1 MKELNCKKNNHQRP
15 TLNKVSFATILI
27 TLGVVYGDIGTS
39 PLYVMKAILSDNG
52 GISHVKP
59 DFVIGALSLV
69 FWTVMI
75 MTTFKYVL
83 IALKADNKGEGGIFS
98 LYTLVRKRHRWLI
111 VIAMI
116 GGATLLADGT
126 LTPAV
131 TVTTAIEGLKGVR
144 IFDQTLITDQSQVII
159 ITIVILSLLFFIQ
172 KFGTNSIGRLFGPVM
187 AVWFTFLGLTGFA
200 YVIQDITILRALNP
214 YYAIRILFSPENHAG
229 VFILGSVFLATTGAE
244 ALYSDMG
251 HVGAKNIYA
260 SWPYVCGCLIL
271 NYLGQGVW
279 ILNHRNNPAFASIG
293 ELNPFYRML
302 PPKLLI
308 FGILI
313 STLAAIIASQA
324 LISGSYT
331 LVSEAIK
338 LRILPRLRIIY
349 PSDIKGQLYLPS
361 VNNLMWGICLIIVFY
376 FQTSSR
382 MEAAYGL
389 AITITML
396 MTTLLL
402 YQYMCSQKI
411 RPLFAAE
418 IAGFFGFIETIF
430 FLSSLVKFTHGGYV
444 TAIIA
449 LSILTIM
456 YIWTDGGR
464 IKSQENYQANTVSI
478 LSFKEQLHQL
488 SQDTTLPYFTTNL
501 IALCKSHA
509 PTKIKRDIM
518 YSILDKR
525 PKRAQVYW
533 FVTVN
538 VTDEPYTQDYTVETY
553 DTNYLVNVQ
562 FYLGFRVDQKI
573 NVFMRQ
579 VVKDLMQDGTIA
591 PQPQK
596 YTIIPDRQV
605 GDFSFLIIKD
615 ELSPETQLPEFEKFI
630 LRLRL
635 SLERFTV
642 TPDRWYGLE
651 YADTIIEPV
660 PLMLHSGKKR
670 YSMYNH
676 LQRVS
681 AEEISNFHVDHEI
694 DDDDDN

>member
-1 MKELNCKKNNHQRP
+1 MKDIDSKKNADHRSAL
-15 TLNKVSFATILI
+15 TKVSIATILI

-39 PLYVMKAILSDNG
+39 PLYVMKAILADNG
-52 GISHVKP
+52 GITKVSS
-59 DFVIGALSLV
+59 DYVIGSLSLV

-111 VIAMI
+111 IIAMI
-116 GGATLLADGT
+116 GGASLLADGM

-144 IFDQTLITDQSQVII
+144 FRGATLINNQQEVII
-159 ITIVILSLLFFIQ
+159 TTIIILSVLFFIQ

-187 AVWFTFLGLTGFA
+187 AVWFTFLGATGLF
-200 YVIQDITILRALNP
+200 YVVQDLSIFRALNP
-214 YYAIRILFSPENHAG
+214 VYAIQILFSSENRSG
-229 VFILGSVFLATTGAE
+229 IFILGSVFLATTGAE

-260 SWPYVCGCLIL
+260 SWPYVCVCLVL

-279 ILNHRNNPAFASIG
+279 ILNNRNNSSLATAT
-293 ELNPFYRML
+293 EMNPFYSML
-302 PPKLLI
+302 PKNILI
-308 FGILI
+308 FGIII

-338 LRILPRLRIIY
+338 LKILPRLKIIY
-349 PSDIKGQLYLPS
+349 PSDVKGQLYMPS
-361 VNNLMWGICLIIVFY
+361 VNNIMWLICILIVFY
-376 FQTSSR
+376 FKTSSH

-402 YQYMCSQKI
+402 YQFMRLKKFKPI
-411 RPLFAAE
+411 FAAG
-418 IAGFFGFIETIF
+418 IILFFGSIETVF

-449 LSILTIM
+449 FSILAVM
-456 YIWTDGGR
+456 FIWTFGGI
-464 IKSQENYQANTVSI
+464 IKSSENYQANAVSI
-478 LSFKEQLHQL
+478 LSFKDQLRTL
-488 SQDTTLPYFTTNL
+488 SQDDSLPYFTTNL

-525 PKRAQVYW
+525 PKRAMVYW

-538 VTDEPYTQDYTVETY
+538 VTDEPYTQKYTVETY
-553 DTNYLVNVQ
+553 DTDYLVNVQ
-562 FYLGFRVDQKI
+562 LYLGFKVDQKI
-573 NVFMRQ
+573 NIFMRQ
-579 VVKDLMQDGTIA
+579 VVKDLMQDGTIKR
-591 PQPQK
+591 QPQK

-615 ELSPETQLPEFEKFI
+615 ELSSETELPAFEKFI
-630 LRLRL
+630 VRARL
-635 SLERFTV
+635 SLEQITV
-642 TPDRWYGLE
+642 APDRWYGLQ
-651 YADTIIEPV
+651 YADTSIERV
-660 PLMLHSGKKR
+660 PLMLHSAKKR
-670 YSMYNH
+670 YSMYNN
-676 LQRVS
+676 LKRVPV
-681 AEEISNFHVDHEI
+681 EETVDMKVDSEI
-694 DDDDDN
+694 DDTI

>member
-1 MKELNCKKNNHQRP
+1 MKEINSKTTSNRHPN
-15 TLNKVSFATILI
+15 LNKVSIATILI

-39 PLYVMKAILSDNG
+39 PLYVMKAILNDNG
-52 GISHVKP
+52 GITQVSS

-98 LYTLVRKRHRWLI
+98 LYTLVRKRHWWLI
-111 VIAMI
+111 IIAMI

-131 TVTTAIEGLKGVR
+131 TVTTAIEGLKGVK
-144 IFDQTLITDQSQVII
+144 FFNHSLITQQNQVII
-159 ITIVILSLLFFIQ
+159 ITVVILSILFFIQ

-187 AVWFTFLGLTGFA
+187 AIWFTFLGLSGLA
-200 YVIQDITILRALNP
+200 YVVQDFTIFRALNP
-214 YYAIRILFSPENHAG
+214 YYAIRILFSAENHSG
-229 VFILGSVFLATTGAE
+229 IFILGSVFLATTGAE

-260 SWPYVCGCLIL
+260 SWPYVCICLVL

-279 ILNHRNNPAFASIG
+279 ILNNRTNSALAKNL
-293 ELNPFYRML
+293 ELNPFYNML
-302 PPKLLI
+302 PKNLLI

-338 LRILPRLRIIY
+338 LRILPRLKIIY

-361 VNNLMWGICLIIVFY
+361 VNNLMWIICLIIVFY
-376 FQTSSR
+376 FQTSSH

-402 YQYMCSQKI
+402 YQYMCSKKI
-411 RPLFAAE
+411 KPIFAAE
-418 IAGFFGFIETIF
+418 IAGFFGSIETIF

-449 LSILTIM
+449 ISILAIM
-456 YIWTDGGR
+456 FIWTYGGQ
-464 IKSQENYQANTVSI
+464 IKSRENYQANSVSI
-478 LSFKEQLHQL
+478 LSFKEQLQEL
-488 SQDTTLPYFTTNL
+488 SQDDSLPYFTTNL

-538 VTDEPYTQDYTVETY
+538 VTDEPYTQKYTVETY

-562 FYLGFRVDQKI
+562 FYLGFRIDQKI

-591 PQPQK
+591 RQPQK

-615 ELSPETQLPEFEKFI
+615 ELSPETELPEFEKFI
-630 LRLRL
+630 IRLRL
-635 SLERFTV
+635 TLERITIA
-642 TPDRWYGLE
+642 PDRWYGLE
-651 YADTIIEPV
+651 YADTVIEPV
-660 PLMLHSGKKR
+660 PLMLHSVKKR
-670 YSMYNH
+670 YAMYNR
-676 LQRVS
+676 LKRVPI
-681 AEEISNFHVDHEI
+681 EETRKFHVEQEI
-694 DDDDDN
+694 NDDDN

>member
-1 MKELNCKKNNHQRP
+1 MKDIYNKKPDAHKSL
-15 TLNKVSFATILI
+15 TKVSVGTILI

-39 PLYVMKAILSDNG
+39 PLYVMKAILADNG
-52 GISHVKP
+52 GIGKVSP
-59 DFVIGALSLV
+59 DYVIGALSLV

-75 MTTFKYVL
+75 MTTLKYVL

-111 VIAMI
+111 IIAMI
-116 GGATLLADGT
+116 GGASLLADGM

-131 TVTTAIEGLKGVR
+131 TVTTAVEGLKGVKM
-144 IFDQTLITDQSQVII
+144 FGNTLVTDQREVII
-159 ITIVILSLLFFIQ
+159 MTVIILSILFFIQ

-187 AVWFTFLGLTGFA
+187 AVWFTFLGAAGLF
-200 YVIQDITILRALNP
+200 YVMQDWTILRALNP
-214 YYAIRILFSPENHAG
+214 IYAIKILFSPENHSG
-229 VFILGSVFLATTGAE
+229 IFILGSVFLATTGAE

-260 SWPYVCGCLIL
+260 SWPYVCICLVL

-279 ILNHRNNPAFASIG
+279 ILNNRSNTALAAAS
-293 ELNPFYRML
+293 EMNPFYSML
-302 PPKLLI
+302 PKNILI
-308 FGILI
+308 FGIII

-338 LRILPRLRIIY
+338 LKILPRLKIIY
-349 PSDIKGQLYLPS
+349 PTNIKGQLYIPS
-361 VNNLMWGICLIIVFY
+361 VNNLMWVICVLIVFY
-376 FQTSSR
+376 FRTSSH

-389 AITITML
+389 AITLTML

-402 YQYMCSQKI
+402 YQFMRLKKLKPI
-411 RPLFAAE
+411 FAAA
-418 IAGFFGFIETIF
+418 IVLFFGSIETIF

-449 LSILTIM
+449 LSILAVMSIWSYGGTIKAA
-456 YIWTDGGR
+456 D
-464 IKSQENYQANTVSI
+464 SYQADAVSI
-478 LSFKEQLHQL
+478 LSFKDQLHTL
-488 SQDTTLPYFTTNL
+488 SNDDSLPVFATNL
-501 IALCKSHA
+501 ICLCKSHA

-525 PKRAQVYW
+525 PKRAKVYW

-538 VTDEPYTQDYTVETY
+538 VTDEPYTQKYTVETY
-553 DTNYLVNVQ
+553 DTDYLVNIQ
-562 FYLGFRVDQKI
+562 LYLGFRVDQKI

-579 VVKDLMQDGTIA
+579 VVNDLMQDGTI
-591 PQPQK
+591 PRQPQK

-615 ELSPETQLPEFEKFI
+615 ELSPETELPPFEKFI
-630 LRLRL
+630 VRARL
-635 SLERFTV
+635 SIEKITIA
-642 TPDRWYGLE
+642 PDRWYGLE
-651 YADTIIEPV
+651 YADTSIEHV
-660 PLMLHSGKKR
+660 PLMLHSVKKR
-670 YSMYNH
+670 YSIYNH
-676 LQRVS
+676 LKRVPV
-681 AEEISNFHVDHEI
+681 EETQDMNVDSEI
-694 DDDDDN
+694 DDSLE